1 MLDSIKNKNIL
12 TEKLLTI
19 SYIRKGDEVL
29 MGLKKRGWG
38 ANKWNGFGG
47 KLQAGETIEQ
57 AAKREI
63 KEECNLEVL
72 NLIPFGTIDFYFNEG
87 DDYINIC
94 HIFICDDYIGDIVET
109 EEMEPRWFKTNEIP
123 FSQMWRADS
132 YWIPIIL
139 NNKKVKGEFL
149 YDKPSS
155 LDYDPKILEY
165 KIEEYD

>member
-87 DDYINIC
+87 NDCINRS

-109 EEMEPRWFKTNEIP
+109 EEMEPRWFKINEIP

-132 YWIPIIL
+132 YWLPIIL